1 MAYSIDNF
9 LHKYSFFMRVIS
21 VKCTQLKY
29 LVLWVLVYFL
39 NASPNSA
46 FQNGIMLVIL
56 WIHTPYAVLDC
67 TVKLYLNKF
76 ICYISFSTISFS
88 TIWLRVRD
96 SEFRVLE
103 ISLLHYI

>member
-46 FQNGIMLVIL
+46 FQNGIILVIFGV
-56 WIHTPYAVLDC
+56 HMPYAVLDC
-67 TVKLYLNKF
+67 TGKSYLNKF
-76 ICYISFSTISFS
+76 FCYMSFS
-88 TIWLRVRD
+88 TIWLRARD